1 MGPWSES
8 KCSHLSHWMSS
19 ICWLFKSKG
28 VAQIFMVPWR
38 NRRSCQCQ
46 RRCLKHHANHY
57 PSDCLWWSWCTFE
70 MSLLTPEA
78 WSARM
83 TWLVPT
89 CRFFFCLVI
98 FPRQKV
104 VAAKTYAFSMPT
116 HPPAPCPS
124 PAPSPWP
131 AALFWTCS
139 PWSSRWGSLSTHSQ
153 SGAGAWNCRRLNDE
167 DEKWK
172 THTLSGKGTNREAW
186 SYHTCNF
193 CITVRNL
200 LAEAFLHSD
209 ALGPE
214 ELCTVYDQPGNII
227 MVIPAKII
235 SD

>member
-1 MGPWSES
+1 MMVMVYLWDVSLDPRGLV
-8 KCSHLSHWMSS
+8 CQDDNAGSHLQSFFVGNLSKANN
-19 ICWLFKSKG
+19 CW
-28 VAQIFMVPWR
+28 
-38 NRRSCQCQ
+38 CQNL
-46 RRCLKHHANHY
+46 R
-57 PSDCLWWSWCTFE
+57 
-70 MSLLTPEA
+70 
-78 WSARM
+78 
-83 TWLVPT
+83 
-89 CRFFFCLVI
+89 I
-98 FPRQKV
+98 FP
-104 VAAKTYAFSMPT
+104 AY
-116 HPPAPCPS
+116 PPAPCPS
-124 PAPSPWP
+124 PAPWPWP
-131 AALFWTCS
+131 VALFWTCS